1 MGTIGS
7 HSKHGDLQM
16 PTYDYVCPENGREL
30 SVFHAMSERIT
41 TWGELCDLASSELG
55 QTPRESPVERMI
67 GTGHVLPPR
76 SGKNL
81 GIGGG
86 GGCCSGTGCNC

>member
-1 MGTIGS
+1 
-7 HSKHGDLQM
+7 M

-30 SVFHAMSERIT
+30 SVFHAMSVRIS
-41 TWGELCDLASSELG
+41 TWGELCDLASADVG
-55 QTPRESPVERMI
+55 QTQRESPVERLL

-76 SGKNL
+76 SGKTL

-86 GGCCSGTGCNC
+86 GGCCSGPGCDC